1 MSRRAWSTVGAV
13 ALGVGLTFTV
23 LMPSTSPAQTV
34 PDFVSLEPLPESVR
48 HDAQLLQAELDRRLF
63 EWAAKVNVAR
73 MTPDEL
79 ATGIQVIWAQ
89 VQSLGE
95 TEDWWLDF
103 KQLGARINLLCVN
116 LPSDH
121 ALRADFCANS

>member
-1 MSRRAWSTVGAV
+1 MSHRAWSTVGAL
-13 ALGVGLTFTV
+13 ALGVGLTFPD

-34 PDFVSLEPLPESVR
+34 PDLVSLEPVPESVR
-48 HDAQLLQAELDRRLF
+48 HDAQLLQAELDRRLV
-63 EWAAKVNVAR
+63 EWAAKVNVAQ

-79 ATGIQVIWAQ
+79 ASGMQVIWAA

-103 KQLGARINLLCVN
+103 KQLGARIYLLCVN
-116 LPSDH
+116 LPSDN
-121 ALRADFCANS
+121 ALHADFCANS

>member
-1 MSRRAWSTVGAV
+1 M
-13 ALGVGLTFTV
+13 GVGLTFPA
-23 LMPSTSPAQTV
+23 LMPSTSPARTV
-34 PDFVSLEPLPESVR
+34 LDFVSLEPVPESVR

-63 EWAAKVNVAR
+63 EWAAKVNVAQ

-79 ATGIQVIWAQ
+79 ASGIQAIWAE
-89 VQSLGE
+89 VGSLRE

-103 KQLGARINLLCVN
+103 KQLGARISLLCVN

>member
-1 MSRRAWSTVGAV
+1 MSRRAWSTVGALV
-13 ALGVGLTFTV
+13 LGVGLSFPV
-23 LMPSTSPAQTV
+23 LMHSTSPAQTV
-34 PDFVSLEPLPESVR
+34 PDFVTLEPLPESVR
-48 HDAQLLQAELDRRLF
+48 QDAQLLQAELDRRLF
-63 EWAAKVNVAR
+63 EWAAKVNVAQ

-79 ATGIQVIWAQ
+79 ATGIQVIWAE
-89 VQSLGE
+89 VGSMGE

-116 LPSDH
+116 LPSEH